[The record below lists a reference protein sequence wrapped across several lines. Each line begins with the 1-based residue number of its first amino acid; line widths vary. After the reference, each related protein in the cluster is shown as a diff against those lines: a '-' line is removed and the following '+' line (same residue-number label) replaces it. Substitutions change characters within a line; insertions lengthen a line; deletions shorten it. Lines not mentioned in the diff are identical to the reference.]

1 MTQAVDFHSPLSFHE
16 HLKQV
21 ATQTHDFL
29 DANLPVRPGL
39 GQDLFKA
46 MRHSSLS
53 NGKCLRPFLVHAC
66 ANLWDV
72 PLDQQMR
79 VGSSIEIVHTYSL
92 IHDDLPAMDD
102 DDMRRGKPSC
112 HIAFDEATAIL
123 AGNALYSLAFEW
135 LCDERT
141 HANPSVRLDL
151 VQTLLSASGAF
162 GTIYGQMMDMEG
174 EQKKLTLEEITELHR
189 LKTGKLIAAS
199 CEMGAILGGA
209 PQEERSIL
217 RSYAYDLGL
226 AFQIIDD
233 ILDVEGDPE
242 LLGKPILSDNG
253 LEKSTFVSLMGLDEA
268 KKYAFKKAQ
277 DATTHLTPF
286 GASANTLIEIA
297 NFVVERNR

>member
-102 DDMRRGKPSC
+102 DDMRRGKPS
-112 HIAFDEATAIL
+112 I
-123 AGNALYSLAFEW
+123 
-135 LCDERT
+135 
-141 HANPSVRLDL
+141 
-151 VQTLLSASGAF
+151 
-162 GTIYGQMMDMEG
+162 
-174 EQKKLTLEEITELHR
+174 
-189 LKTGKLIAAS
+189 
-199 CEMGAILGGA
+199 
-209 PQEERSIL
+209 SI
-217 RSYAYDLGL
+217 
-226 AFQIIDD
+226 IW
-233 ILDVEGDPE
+233 P
-242 LLGKPILSDNG
+242 
-253 LEKSTFVSLMGLDEA
+253 
-268 KKYAFKKAQ
+268 
-277 DATTHLTPF
+277 
-286 GASANTLIEIA
+286 
-297 NFVVERNR
+297 